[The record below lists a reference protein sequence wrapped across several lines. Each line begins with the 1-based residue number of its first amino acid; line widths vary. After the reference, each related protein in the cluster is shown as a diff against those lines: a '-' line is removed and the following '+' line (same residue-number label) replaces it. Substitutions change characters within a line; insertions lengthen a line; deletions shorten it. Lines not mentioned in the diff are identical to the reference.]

1 MFTEWGG
8 EGDKGGTGE
17 KMGKENRRRKKEEM
31 KWEKKERELINLE
44 PTFIVKVTFDL
55 LHIHTHKHNYI
66 YIPEG
71 Q

>member
-31 KWEKKERELINLE
+31 KWEKKGKRTYQSRTDFYCES
-44 PTFIVKVTFDL
+44 DL
-55 LHIHTHKHNYI
+55 
-66 YIPEG
+66 
-71 Q
+71 